1 MYDFF
6 FFWDL
11 DLSFDGRSLYRLR
24 RAWAALFFFYWNPRA
39 APGRIPATELITA
52 MDKLVFVDR
61 ERGNFVGEGW
71 L

>member
-1 MYDFF
+1 MAGVYIDSEERGLPF
-6 FFWDL
+6 
-11 DLSFDGRSLYRLR
+11 
-24 RAWAALFFFYWNPRA
+24 FFFYWNPRA